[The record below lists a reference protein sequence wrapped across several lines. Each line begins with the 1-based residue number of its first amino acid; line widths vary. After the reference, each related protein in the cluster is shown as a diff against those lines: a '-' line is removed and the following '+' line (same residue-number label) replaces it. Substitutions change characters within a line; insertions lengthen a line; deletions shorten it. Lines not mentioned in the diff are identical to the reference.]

1 MGNKQM
7 KGNEV
12 SKSNI
17 CTLNCSLNCSLE
29 ERFVLDFLK
38 NNPKATQKEIAVHIR
53 KSERTVKSITS
64 NLQNK
69 KLLKRINGKRDGFW
83 EIVKTEG
90 KGNEESEV
98 RRYFL

>member
-17 CTLNCSLNCSLE
+17 CTLNCTLE
-29 ERFVLDFLK
+29 ERFVLEFLK
-38 NNPKATQKEIAVHIR
+38 DNPKATQKMIAVHIR
-53 KSERTVKSITS
+53 KSERTVKTITS

-69 KLLKRINGKRDGFW
+69 KLLKRINGKRDGFL
-83 EIVKTEG
+83 
-90 KGNEESEV
+90 GN
-98 RRYFL
+98 R